1 MNSIKYTLNVVEQM
15 YNESGELKTIVCDIK
30 RLNPTGESLGV
41 KRITKNTIDNKV
53 ESTLEELTNN

>member
-30 RLNPTGESLGV
+30 RKNPTGESLGV